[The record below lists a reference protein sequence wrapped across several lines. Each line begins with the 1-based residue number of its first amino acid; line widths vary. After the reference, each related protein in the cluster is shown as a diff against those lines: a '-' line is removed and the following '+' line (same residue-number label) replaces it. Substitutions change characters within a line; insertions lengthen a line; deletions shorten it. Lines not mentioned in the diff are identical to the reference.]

1 MAQFE
6 ADLADE
12 NAEEEDVTEEKSS
25 NKEGG
30 EEAWLKSDRDYS
42 YDEVGNNSIYIQ
54 TYTNIII
61 NSFLTVYSTF

>member
-54 TYTNIII
+54 TRTKHMLLLI
-61 NSFLTVYSTF
+61 